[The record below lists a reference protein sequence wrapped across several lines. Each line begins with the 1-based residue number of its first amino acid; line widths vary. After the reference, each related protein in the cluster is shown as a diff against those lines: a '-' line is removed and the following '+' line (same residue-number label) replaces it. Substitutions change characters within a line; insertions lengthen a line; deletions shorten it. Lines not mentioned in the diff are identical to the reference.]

1 MTKQR
6 QQQQIKTY
14 FHTQDKEFELPLEF
28 ITSKNDKYIVVQYV
42 SAVYKDFLVGD
53 LCFHSDIVQRNAYCD
68 SFVMMANKQQT
79 KYRKYKFIGNQRK
92 HRAWFT
98 DLLGNSI
105 EPEAFMISFL
115 LIY

>member
-1 MTKQR
+1 MTLSTQR
-6 QQQQIKTY
+6 QIKTY

-53 LCFHSDIVQRNAYCD
+53 LCFHSDIVQRNSYCD

-92 HRAWFT
+92 YRAWFT
-98 DLLGNSI
+98 DLLGNPI